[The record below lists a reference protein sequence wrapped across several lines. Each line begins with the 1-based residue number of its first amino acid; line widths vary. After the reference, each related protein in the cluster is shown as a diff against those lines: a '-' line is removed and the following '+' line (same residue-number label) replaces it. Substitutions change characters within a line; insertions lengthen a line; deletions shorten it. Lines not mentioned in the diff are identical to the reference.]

1 MKSFFIE
8 KEKSKESKPAKK
20 IKRNSNLE
28 LNNEL
33 EIANKRTEAVLSE
46 TDQIDLDRD
55 LTEVCFYLKLLN
67 ALNIVLFMIIL
78 PF

>member
-8 KEKSKESKPAKK
+8 KEKSNESKPAKK

-55 LTEVCFYLKLLN
+55 LTEVCF
-67 ALNIVLFMIIL
+67 
-78 PF
+78 